1 MVAGAVVAG
10 AVVGGAVVAGA
21 VASCGL
27 VVVGGGSVD
36 GTITTIGL
44 SSLISDA
51 PTSSLET
58 PPGAALPM
66 TRLEQYQ
73 TPPMGSQSILG
84 SEQVLR

>member
-1 MVAGAVVAG
+1 MLVVAGAVVAG
-10 AVVGGAVVAGA
+10 VVVGGRLVG
-21 VASCGL
+21 GL